1 MHRTIKSLAVIIVV
15 LLAAALAAGYI
26 YTRQSVVVPHI
37 VPVAGNATPV
47 TATHTFL
54 FENSRITISVPVD
67 AGVYAGAKATDKSVS
82 IYGNVSE
89 EVWVTDSYLAMV
101 NDSAQDAMYESL
113 ISQFRKIKS
122 DQKLTSDEYLELMAA
137 YVQSLAYETTPDNPA
152 KYPVETVV
160 DGAGDCDDK
169 SLLLAGLLSREGY
182 QVSLLSFSPESHMA
196 LGVGSTA
203 GLYRDTGYAYLETT
217 NLSYVGVPPDEL
229 AGGVVLTSE
238 PLVIPVGNGATL
250 YESGAE
256 TSALN
261 NMSHASEERA
271 KAMEPKISSL
281 SADLAAQQDR
291 IHQMEAQM
299 QSQRSSG
306 NVGAYNAQVSSHNS
320 LVAAYNSELATYR
333 NLVSTYDTYAQVHNY
348 IVSHAYDRKGTYAWA
363 TANMPA

>member
-1 MHRTIKSLAVIIVV
+1 MHRAIKSLAAIIVV
-15 LLAAALAAGYI
+15 LLAVALVAGYI

-37 VPVAGNATPV
+37 VPQAGTATPI
-47 TATHTFL
+47 TATHSFL
-54 FENSRITISVPVD
+54 FENSKITISVPVD

-89 EVWVTDSYLAMV
+89 STWVTDSYLAMV
-101 NDSAQDAMYESL
+101 NDTAQDAMYESL
-113 ISQFRKIKS
+113 LSQFHTIKNNRN
-122 DQKLTSDEYLELMAA
+122 LTSDEYLELMAA
-137 YVQSLAYETTPDNPA
+137 YVQSLTYETTPDNPA

-169 SLLLAGLLSREGY
+169 SLLLAGLLSRESY
-182 QVSLLSFSPESHMA
+182 RVSLFSFSPESHMA

-203 GLYRDTGYAYLETT
+203 SPYKDTGYAYLETT
-217 NLSYVGVPPDEL
+217 NLSYVSVAPQEL

-238 PLVIPVGNGATL
+238 PLIIPVGNGTTL

-256 TSALN
+256 TAALN
-261 NMSHASEERA
+261 DLSVSAAGKA

-281 SADLAAQQDR
+281 STDLAAQQGR
-291 IHQMEAQM
+291 IKKMEAQM
-299 QSQRSSG
+299 QALRNSG
-306 NVGAYNAQVSSHNS
+306 NAGAYNAQVSAHNA

-333 NLVSTYDTYAQVHNY
+333 GLVSTYDAYAQVHNY

-363 TANMPA
+363 MANMPS